1 MKPKIF
7 PIFVLLIIVMLFA
20 QACTPGFLDIQAASG
35 DAALDDSAA
44 PQAVGLA
51 RDAALVHLFQQY
63 GEQVFSTQDRE
74 WLEEN
79 ITPQDLLG
87 SMSYRFTAADLV
99 VTVTYPVVAPEAT
112 TYQVLVENKATGF
125 RWEGELDHEF
135 QVHEQAK
142 PSLSSSDAG
151 SDAAAGGGGGTGSDA
166 MLLTTPA
173 DARNA
178 TLAYVYNRY
187 VMDVGSYQ
195 PPGEIR
201 WVEMETS
208 APAGS
213 YALEYSNADW
223 IVRVEAEASAPY
235 PQLYMVQITN
245 LPLGFTWAG
254 TVDPLG
260 RITETQSPLP
270 VDEPVPPVETSIK
283 ATAWFGHVES
293 LPAGA
298 QWDDKLV
305 FGNAA
310 GEVGIEGAT
319 PEIQAQIVA
328 LRDQPEPGKYANFWG
343 TLYCGVPDYAGCQFV
358 VEQIRVGATSTGEE
372 AVDAWQGTLVSNPP
386 GSQFDDYFVLAGDYP
401 VPFGMHSMD
410 PALQAQLESLRD
422 SGQSFKVWGSLR
434 TGVPDAYGS
443 QIQVE
448 QIEEL
453 P

>member
-1 MKPKIF
+1 MKPKVF
-7 PIFVLLIIVMLFA
+7 PIFVLLLIVMLFA

-35 DAALDDSAA
+35 DAATDYSSA
-44 PQAVGLA
+44 PQAVVLA
-51 RDAALVHLFQQY
+51 RDAALTHLFKQY
-63 GEQVFSTQDRE
+63 GEQVSSMQAVE
-74 WLEEN
+74 WMEEN
-79 ITPQDLLG
+79 ITPLDLLG
-87 SMSYRFTAADLV
+87 SMSYRFTAGEWV
-99 VTVTYPVVAPEAT
+99 VTLTYPVVAPEAT

-125 RWEGELDHEF
+125 QWIGELDHEF
-135 QVHEQAK
+135 QVQDQAEA
-142 PSLSSSDAG
+142 SLSRDDAG
-151 SDAAAGGGGGTGSDA
+151 IDAASGGGGTGSDT
-166 MLLTTPA
+166 MLLTTHA

-187 VMDVGSYQ
+187 VTAVSSYQ
-195 PPGEIR
+195 PPAEIQ

-208 APAGS
+208 ATAGG

-235 PQLYMVQITN
+235 PQLYIVQITN
-245 LPLGFTWAG
+245 LRLGFTWAG

-270 VDEPVPPVETSIK
+270 VEDPLPPVGTITK

-293 LPAGA
+293 LPAGG
-298 QWDDKLV
+298 QWDGKLV
-305 FGNAA
+305 LGNSA

-343 TLYCGVPDYAGCQFV
+343 TLHCGVPDYASCQFV
-358 VEQIRVGATSTGEE
+358 VEQIRVGATSTDEE
-372 AVDAWQGTLVSNPP
+372 VVDAWHGTLVSNPP

-401 VPFGMHSMD
+401 IPFGMHSMD

-422 SGQSFKVWGSLR
+422 TGHAFKVWGSLR

-448 QIEEL
+448 QLEVL